1 MPSIVLIKNTLSA
14 IPTHTALAVNL
25 SPWVIKCI
33 DGYRRGF
40 LWQGASTA
48 KGGHCLLSWPR
59 VCRPT
64 DFGGL
69 GLLDLQR
76 FGYALRM
83 RWLWLKRAE
92 GNRSWQDLPTKE
104 EPIVQAMFQ
113 ESIYF
118 ELGDGN
124 MALFWSDRWLQGQSL
139 LDVAPCLCN
148 AVDTRVRKRRTVA
161 HALQN
166 NCWISDISGALT
178 VQVLIEYLRVWDL
191 THDIHLLTGHRDK
204 LCWKWTAEKIFSTSS
219 AYSAFFHWSA
229 SDRKSKTTP

>member
-1 MPSIVLIKNTLSA
+1 MFPGKIDPFPIRYLGIPLGLRKLGKTELQPLVDKVANRLPIWKANLLNRAGRTVLIKNTLSA

-166 NCWISDISGALT
+166 NCWISDISG
-178 VQVLIEYLRVWDL
+178 R
-191 THDIHLLTGHRDK
+191 
-204 LCWKWTAEKIFSTSS
+204 
-219 AYSAFFHWSA
+219 
-229 SDRKSKTTP
+229 